1 MRWGRIVVTGLG
13 LSGLAGA
20 SLLLSL
26 WLLRPEPEPEPP
38 PFPSRVATEIEQRSI
53 IDALRQDL
61 AKDHGAAQ
69 ALPEVDPALLWFC
82 PDGRR
87 PTVTDDCGVMTSG
100 AGEIIVS
107 TSFDLD
113 FDARPAIPKDFRLA
127 LIDANLVPGT
137 LSSRDPAAM
146 ARERQVPSNAGG
158 DGPGMLHVSRPII
171 SKDGAQALL
180 YAVYRPFPMSA
191 SGALI
196 HLVRIDGQWQVQNAF
211 TLWMT

>member
-1 MRWGRIVVTGLG
+1 MRWGRIVATGLG

-87 PTVTDDCGVMTSG
+87 PTVTDDCGAMTGS
-100 AGEIIVS
+100 ASEIIVS

-113 FDARPAIPKDFRLA
+113 FDARPGIPRDFRLA
-127 LIDANLVPGT
+127 LIDANLVPGS
-137 LSSRDPAAM
+137 LSSLDPVAM
-146 ARERQVPSNAGG
+146 ARDRRVPSKAGG
-158 DGPGMLHVSRPII
+158 EGPGVLHVTRPVV
-171 SKDGAQALL
+171 SQDGGQALL
-180 YAVYRPFPMSA
+180 YAVYRLSSEFA
-191 SGALI
+191 VGVLF
-196 HLVRIDGQWQVQNAF
+196 HLARVDGPWRVQNAF